1 MSDRST
7 DERPTVDY
15 DHHRDG
21 NLWPVWKQLR
31 EQCPVAF
38 SEAHGGHWVTS
49 KYADIAAI
57 ARNPG
62 VFSSEFVTVPP
73 MLGVGEVGMPPL
85 TSDPP
90 DHGPLKGLLTSAFTP
105 KRMALIEPLVRE
117 IVASSIDAFADRGWC
132 EASAEFCKIVPMY
145 TIARLLGLPTEDDA
159 TFTDWV
165 HRMVEMQGTDESFEA
180 GFEIMEYFSE
190 LLPKRQANRGED
202 FISYLTTAE
211 VDGHTLDDSDII
223 LSSMSVLLAGIDTT
237 WSTLAHALWHLAQ
250 DQDLQQRLRDEPALL
265 DTAKE
270 EFLRF
275 YAPVSVARV
284 AKTDTEVGGCPVA
297 AGELVMIPFP
307 SANRDPEEFA
317 DPDTFDATRSPNRHV
332 AFGLGIHRCVGVNL
346 ARLELSIAL
355 GEFLRRVPPFRLDPD
370 HEITWAVGQI
380 RGPRSL
386 RLLFDAA

>member
-1 MSDRST
+1 MSDR
-7 DERPTVDY
+7 PIVDY
-15 DHHRDG
+15 DHHRDV
-21 NLWPVWKQLR
+21 NMFPVWKQLR
-31 EQCPVAF
+31 ESGCPVVF
-38 SEAHGGHWVTS
+38 SENYDGFFIAPR
-49 KYADIAAI
+49 YAEVAAI
-57 ARNPG
+57 ARNPE

-117 IVASSIDAFADRGWC
+117 IVASSIDAIEGRGWC
-132 EASAEFCKIVPMY
+132 EASEEFSKVVPMY
-145 TIARLLGLPTEDDA
+145 TIARLLGLPTEDDP

-165 HRMVEMQGTDESFEA
+165 HRMIEMQGSDESFEA
-180 GFEIMEYFSE
+180 GFEVMEYFSE
-190 LLPKRQANRGED
+190 LLPKRKADPGED

-211 VDGHTLDDSDII
+211 VDGHRLDDSDII
-223 LSSMSVLLAGIDTT
+223 LSSMSVFLAGIDTT

-250 DQDLQQRLRDEPALL
+250 DQDLQKRLRDEPALM
-265 DTAKE
+265 DSARE

-275 YAPVSVARV
+275 YAPVTVARV
-284 AKTDTEVGGCPVA
+284 AKHDTEVSGCPIA
-297 AGELVMIPFP
+297 ARQLVMIPFP
-307 SANRDPEEFA
+307 SANRDPDEFD
-317 DPDTFDATRSPNRHV
+317 DPDTFDAERSPNRHV

-355 GEFLRRVPPFRLDPD
+355 HEFLQRLPQFRLDPD
-370 HEITWAVGQI
+370 HEITWAVGPI

-386 RLLFDAA
+386 RLLFDNA

>member
-1 MSDRST
+1 MSDR
-7 DERPTVDY
+7 PTIDY

-21 NLWPVWKQLR
+21 NLFPVWKQLR
-31 EQCPVAF
+31 ESACPVAW
-38 SEAHGGHWVTS
+38 SEHHGGHWVTS
-49 KYADIAAI
+49 RYEHIAAI
-57 ARNPG
+57 ARNPE
-62 VFSSEFVTVPP
+62 VFSSEFVTVPA

-85 TSDPP
+85 TLDPP
-90 DHGPLKGLLTSAFTP
+90 DHGPMKGLLTSAFTP

-117 IVASSIDAFADRGWC
+117 IVASSIETFEGRGWC
-132 EASAEFCKIVPMY
+132 EASAEFSKVVPMY
-145 TIARLLGLPTEDDA
+145 TIARLLGLPTEDDPQ
-159 TFTDWV
+159 FTDWV
-165 HRMVEMQGTDESFEA
+165 HRMVELQGSDESFEA
-180 GFEIMEYFSE
+180 GFELMEYFAE
-190 LLPKRQANRGED
+190 LLPKRQANQGDD

-211 VDGHTLDDSDII
+211 VDGHRLGDSDII

-250 DQDLQQRLRDEPALL
+250 DQELQARLRNDPALI

-270 EFLRF
+270 EFLRY

-284 AKTDTEVGGCPVA
+284 AKVDTEVGGCPIA

-307 SANRDPEEFA
+307 SANRDAAEFD
-317 DPDTFDATRSPNRHV
+317 DPDTFDAARSPNRHV

-346 ARLELSIAL
+346 ARLELNIAL
-355 GEFLRRVPPFRLDPD
+355 AEFLRRIPQFRLDPD
-370 HEITWAVGQI
+370 HEIKWAVGQI